1 MRVGQR
7 ENTAKAKW
15 RAGEVTYG
23 AWLGIPSMLSAEAL
37 AHAGYDWLCIDMQ
50 HGAIDYSAAYSMLTA
65 IGTTA
70 AVPLVRVPYG
80 DFSTIQRVLDAG
92 ALGVIVPMV
101 NTVDE
106 ARAAVNAC
114 RYAPHGTRSWGPV
127 RAQYALGGN
136 YFERADDQIACIVM
150 IETKQA
156 LDRIDDIL
164 AVPGIDAVY
173 VGPADLSITL
183 GLPPGLDNGG
193 AFEEARLRIAEAC
206 RAHGVT
212 AGMHAN
218 ASLAAKHAAAGY
230 RMITITHDLGALNAA
245 AATDLRHARGGGVD
259 RADAKGPYG

>member
-1 MRVGQR
+1 MR
-7 ENTAKAKW
+7 ENSAKAKW
-15 RAGEVTYG
+15 RAGDVTYG

-50 HGAIDYSAAYSMLTA
+50 HGAIDYAATFSMLTA
-65 IGTTA
+65 IVSTET
-70 AVPLVRVPYG
+70 VPFVRVPFGDYG
-80 DFSTIQRVLDAG
+80 TIQRVLDAG

-101 NTVDE
+101 NSVDE

-114 RYAPHGTRSWGPV
+114 RYAPKGARSWGPV
-127 RAQYALGGN
+127 RAQHALAGN
-136 YFERADDQIACIVM
+136 YFERADEEIACIIM

-164 AVPGIDAVY
+164 SVPGIDAVY

-193 AFEEARLRIAEAC
+193 AFEEARMAIADAC
-206 RAHGVT
+206 KRHGIT

-218 ASLAAKHAAAGY
+218 ASLAPKHAAAGY
-230 RMITITHDLGALNAA
+230 RMITVTHDLGALNAA
-245 AATDLRHARGGGVD
+245 AAADLRLARG
-259 RADAKGPYG
+259 DAGTGAARKGPYE